1 MIAPRVIPVLQ
12 IDRDGWLVKTKGYR
26 SPRYLGDPINAVK
39 IFNEKQVDELVVV
52 DIDAS
57 RSGTAPSYDLLED
70 IASEAFMPVAYG
82 GGVRSLDNARRV
94 IDLGIEKVVVNSCL
108 ATHPQNVERIAA
120 ELGSQSVIAS
130 VDIRRHP
137 DGTPYATYA
146 SATKDTG
153 LRAEVFTRRAVNMGV
168 GEILASFVDREGL
181 GTGYDLDA
189 LRRIT
194 GAVNVPVIAYGGARS
209 MEHFREG
216 LAHGASAV
224 AAGSKFVFYGR
235 NDAVLITYPEPEAIA
250 MLCAGSRD
258 QS

>member
-1 MIAPRVIPVLQ
+1 MITPRVIPILQ
-12 IDRDGWLVKTKGYR
+12 IDRYGWLVKTKGYR

-39 IFNEKQVDELVVV
+39 IFNEKLVDELVVV

-57 RSGTAPSYDLLED
+57 RLGTEPPYELLED

-82 GGVRSLDNARRV
+82 GGVRSLDNARKV

-108 ATHPQNVERIAA
+108 VTNPHTIERVAT

-130 VDIRRHP
+130 IDIRRRP
-137 DGTPYATYA
+137 DGSQYATYA
-146 SATKDTG
+146 SGTKDTG
-153 LRAEVFTRRAVNMGV
+153 LRAEVLAKRAVEMGV
-168 GEILASFVDREGL
+168 GEVLASFVDREGS

-189 LRRIT
+189 LKRIT
-194 GAVNVPVIAYGGARS
+194 ENVNVPVIASGGAKS
-209 MEHFREG
+209 MSHFTEG
-216 LAHGASAV
+216 LIHGASAV

-250 MLCAGSRD
+250 VLSAVN

>member
-1 MIAPRVIPVLQ
+1 MITPRVIPVLQ
-12 IDRDGWLVKTKGYR
+12 IDRYGWLVKTKGYR

-39 IFNEKQVDELVVV
+39 IFNEKLVDELVVV

-57 RSGTAPSYDLLED
+57 RLGTEPSYDLLED

-108 ATHPQNVERIAA
+108 VTNPHAIERIAT

-130 VDIRRHP
+130 VDIRRHRNGIP
-137 DGTPYATYA
+137 SATYA
-146 SATKDTG
+146 SGTRDTG
-153 LRAEVFTRRAVNMGV
+153 LKAEAFAKRAVDMGV

-194 GAVNVPVIAYGGARS
+194 QAVNVPVIACGGAKS
-209 MEHFREG
+209 MEHFTEG

-235 NDAVLITYPEPEAIA
+235 NDAVLITYPESEAIA
-250 MLCAGSRD
+250 MLCAGNRD
-258 QS
+258 QP